1 MLLKTEDF
9 PISGTE
15 YAEMVVSVL
24 ILYKIILITSDQI
37 SLEEVHKLLNTFMIL
52 SRQPLKHI
60 LQVKT

>member
-9 PISGTE
+9 PSSGAE